1 MKIGCGG
8 ITWGTFARARGI
20 EFTREQTFAEIAQ
33 AGFEG
38 APMNVRDKRSPQ
50 EVLDEFGRFGL
61 KPAPGYLGA
70 SFWDPDQ
77 EDEIYERAKHAAWIS
92 QQVGVTELYV
102 AASPLTRREA
112 SGHVRPEDMMPDE
125 GFRQFAKV
133 LSQVG
138 DICLAYGVKAC
149 VHNHVG
155 SVIETRTEIDK
166 LFSLVDRDRVFQGP
180 DLGHL
185 AWAGADVVQ
194 FCQDYAHDIFTVH
207 VKDIDPNVL
216 QQGVA
221 ESWDYG
227 AFSAH
232 GIFAELGEGFV
243 DLAGAFDIL
252 KRAGYDGWLIVE
264 TDVTQKDSPLE
275 SALISAKYMSSLDL

>member
-20 EFTREQTFAEIAQ
+20 EFAREQVLSEIAQ

-38 APMNVRDKRSPQ
+38 TPMNVRDERSPQ
-50 EVLDEFGRFGL
+50 EILDEFGRFGL

-77 EDEIYERAKHAAWIS
+77 EDEICERAKHAAWIS

-112 SGHVRPEDMMPDE
+112 SGHVRPEDALPDE
-125 GFRQFAKV
+125 GFRQFASV
-133 LSQVG
+133 LDQVG
-138 DICLAYGVKAC
+138 DICLAHGVKAC
-149 VHNHVG
+149 FHNHVG
-155 SVIETRTEIDK
+155 SVIETRAEIDK

-207 VKDIDPNVL
+207 VKDIDPDVL
-216 QQGVA
+216 ERGVA
-221 ESWDYG
+221 ASWDYG

-243 DLAGAFDIL
+243 DLPGAFDIL

-275 SALISAKYMSSLDL
+275 SALISARYLASLDL

>member
-20 EFTREQTFAEIAQ
+20 EFTREQTFSEIAQ

-38 APMNVRDKRSPQ
+38 APMNVRDQRSPQ
-50 EVLDEFGRFGL
+50 EIVDEYSRFGL

-77 EDEIYERAKHAAWIS
+77 EAEIYEQAKHAGWIS

-112 SGHVRPEDMMPDE
+112 SGHVRPEDALPDE
-125 GFRQFAKV
+125 AYRHFARV
-133 LSQVG
+133 LDQVG

-149 VHNHVG
+149 FHNHVG
-155 SVIETRTEIDK
+155 SVIETRAEIDK

-194 FCQDYAHDIFTVH
+194 FCRDYAHDILTVH
-207 VKDIDPNVL
+207 VKDIDPKVL
-216 QQGVA
+216 EQGVA

-227 AFSAH
+227 TFSVH
-232 GIFAELGEGFV
+232 GIFSELGQGFV
-243 DLAGAFDIL
+243 DLPGAFDIL
-252 KRAGYDGWLIVE
+252 RQAGYDGWLIVE
-264 TDVTQKDSPLE
+264 TDVTQEDSPLE
-275 SALISAKYMSSLDL
+275 SALISRKYLAGLGL